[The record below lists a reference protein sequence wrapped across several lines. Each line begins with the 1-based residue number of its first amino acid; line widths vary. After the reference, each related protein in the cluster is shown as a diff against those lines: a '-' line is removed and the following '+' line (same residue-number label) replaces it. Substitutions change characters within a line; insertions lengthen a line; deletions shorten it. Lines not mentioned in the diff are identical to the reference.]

1 MNKKIIWIIDDDAIY
16 QTIINKLI
24 QKSGVFSTHSSFMNG
39 KEAITTLNNTLE
51 NNDEFIPDIILL
63 DINMPVMDGW
73 EFMEEIKRIKS
84 KINKRIIIYIV
95 SSSIALEDRNKSKTF
110 TDIIGYI
117 PKPIS
122 VEDLISIVES
132 NKDGE
137 QLN

>member
-24 QKSGVFSTHSSFMNG
+24 QKSGVFSTQSSFMNG

-84 KINKRIIIYIV
+84 RINKKIMIYIV
-95 SSSIALEDRNKSKTF
+95 SSSIALEDRNKSKSF

-122 VEDLISIVES
+122 VEDLISIVQS
-132 NKDGE
+132 YQD
-137 QLN
+137 

>member
-39 KEAITTLNNTLE
+39 KEAITTLNTILE
-51 NNDEFIPDIILL
+51 IHEEFIPDIILL

-84 KINKRIIIYIV
+84 KINKQIIIYIV
-95 SSSIALEDRNKSKTF
+95 SSSIAIEDRNKSKTF

-122 VEDLISIVES
+122 VEDLIAIVQSDENS
-132 NKDGE
+132 AGN
-137 QLN
+137 